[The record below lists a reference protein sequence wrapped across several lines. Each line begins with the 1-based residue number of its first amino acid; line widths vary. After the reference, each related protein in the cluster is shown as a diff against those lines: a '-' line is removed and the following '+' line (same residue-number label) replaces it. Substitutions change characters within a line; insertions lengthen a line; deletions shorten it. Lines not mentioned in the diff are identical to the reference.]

1 MLKGTSS
8 DTTPTLLRVCSVS
21 EFFCTF
27 VDDFSYLFINPDGD
41 RPQAPH
47 PKTLFIMAK
56 GNMLLGHARGKVG
69 SVVFS
74 RANGKQITRALA
86 ESVKN
91 PRSDGQNVQR
101 AIFATVNGFAS
112 AVRDIVD
119 HSFQSYKEG
128 SASVN
133 RFVSI
138 NVKKLREMY
147 LSGAACDIMPKGA
160 GLPYANPY
168 RFSIG
173 SLGLQRLFIGT
184 ANTARHFAVYQE
196 QDWEGNIVNAAELK
210 GCIPAFAPGCEIAVI
225 KVYYNENEHFHFV
238 TKDRAVFKSSFD
250 SIDSSTPIVTS
261 TGIDEMY
268 LDMNK
273 TTDSTILRL
282 VGGSSGNKI
291 LAVSENLNDPA
302 ANTLTAC
309 VVIVSRK
316 DSEGN
321 WQYTTS
327 DMVCDEGWSE
337 AHDLTAAINSYGN
350 TAKADATSDQYLQQS
365 SQTQQ
370 GGNVT
375 PLSQITYNI
384 MAQGSALADGTQYD
398 SRTGNGSY
406 SFDTAAAVG
415 GWALIQFNFPTE
427 GNTGMKVQTRYTN
440 EQSVVDNTRMTQ
452 TASKQGNVITG
463 EVVLNQ
469 VNDTTALGGKL
480 DIWFKNGKGEE
491 VHYEITFTPGT

>member
-1 MLKGTSS
+1 
-8 DTTPTLLRVCSVS
+8 
-21 EFFCTF
+21 
-27 VDDFSYLFINPDGD
+27 
-41 RPQAPH
+41 
-47 PKTLFIMAK
+47 
-56 GNMLLGHARGKVG
+56 MLLGHARGKVG

-74 RANGKQITRALA
+74 RLNGKQITRALA

-91 PRSDGQNVQR
+91 PRTDGQNVQR

-128 SASVN
+128 SVSVN

-138 NVKKLREMY
+138 NVKKLRELY
-147 LSGAACDIMPKGA
+147 LSGAPVDIMPKGA

-173 SLGLQRLFIGT
+173 SLGVQRLFIGT
-184 ANTARHFAVYQE
+184 TAAARHFAVYQE
-196 QDWEGNIVNAAELK
+196 QDWEGDVVDAAQLQA
-210 GCIPAFAPGCEIAVI
+210 CIPAFAPGCEVAVI

-250 SIDSSTPIVTS
+250 AVDPENDIVTAS
-261 TGIDEMY
+261 GIYEEY

-273 TTDSTILRL
+273 TTDATILR
-282 VGGSSGNKI
+282 VIGGSSGNKL
-291 LAVSENLNDPA
+291 LAVSENLNEVVP
-302 ANTLTAC
+302 NTLVAA

-316 DSEGN
+316 DSEGK

-337 AHDLTAAINSYGN
+337 AHDLTAAVNSYGN
-350 TAKADATSDQYLQQS
+350 VAKTDTTSDQYLQQS
-365 SQTQQ
+365 SQAQQ
-370 GGNVT
+370 GSDVT
-375 PLSQITYNI
+375 PLAQVAYNI
-384 MAQGSALADGTQYD
+384 MLQGSALQISPQYD
-398 SRTGNGSY
+398 SGTGNVTKTV
-406 SFDTAAAVG
+406 DTTARVG
-415 GWALIQFNFPTE
+415 GWTLIQYNFPTE
-427 GNTGMKVQTRYTN
+427 GNTGMKVKTRYTN

-452 TASKQGNVITG
+452 GAKKEGNVITG
-463 EVVLNQ
+463 EVVISQ

-480 DIWFKNGKGEE
+480 EIWFINGKGEE
-491 VHYEITFTPGT
+491 VLYTINFTPGT

>member
-1 MLKGTSS
+1 
-8 DTTPTLLRVCSVS
+8 
-21 EFFCTF
+21 
-27 VDDFSYLFINPDGD
+27 
-41 RPQAPH
+41 
-47 PKTLFIMAK
+47 MAK

-74 RANGKQITRALA
+74 RLNGKQITRALA

-91 PRSDGQNVQR
+91 PRTDGQNVQR

-128 SASVN
+128 SVSVN

-138 NVKKLREMY
+138 NVKKLRELY

-173 SLGLQRLFIGT
+173 SLGMQRLFIGT
-184 ANTARHFAVYQE
+184 SGNARHFAVYQE
-196 QDWEGNIVNAAELK
+196 TDWEGNVTDAAMLQA
-210 GCIPAFAPGCEIAVI
+210 CIPAFAPGCEVAVI

-250 SIDSSTPIVTS
+250 GIDPSNDIVTS
-261 TGIDEMY
+261 NGIDEAY

-273 TTDSTILRL
+273 TTDATLLR
-282 VGGSSGNKI
+282 VIGGSSGNKL
-291 LAVSENLNDPA
+291 LAVSENLNEAVANSLVA
-302 ANTLTAC
+302 A
-309 VVIVSRK
+309 VVVVSRK
-316 DSEGN
+316 DSEGK

-327 DMVCDEGWSE
+327 DMICDEGWSE
-337 AHDLTAAINSYGN
+337 AHDLTADINSYGN
-350 TAKADATSDQYLQQS
+350 TAKADATSNQYLQQS
-365 SQTQQ
+365 SQEQQ
-370 GGNVT
+370 GGDVT
-375 PLSQITYNI
+375 PMAEISYNI
-384 MAQGSALADGTQYD
+384 MAQGSALADGTQYE
-398 SRTGNGSY
+398 SNTG
-406 SFDTAAAVG
+406 DQEWTIETAAQVG
-415 GWALIQFNFPTE
+415 GWALIQLNFPTG

-440 EQSVVDNTRMTQ
+440 EQGVVENSRMTQ
-452 TASKQGNVITG
+452 SGNKVGNVITV

-469 VNDTTALGGKL
+469 RTDIVALGGKL
-480 DIWFKNGKGEE
+480 EFWVTNGKGEQ
-491 VHYEITFTPGT
+491 VHYTINFQPGT

>member
-1 MLKGTSS
+1 
-8 DTTPTLLRVCSVS
+8 
-21 EFFCTF
+21 
-27 VDDFSYLFINPDGD
+27 
-41 RPQAPH
+41 
-47 PKTLFIMAK
+47 MAK

-74 RANGKQITRALA
+74 RLNGRQITRALA

-91 PRSDGQNVQR
+91 PRTDGQNVQR

-128 SASVN
+128 ATSVN

-138 NVKKLREMY
+138 NVKKLREIY
-147 LSGAACDIMPKGA
+147 LAGGACDIMPKGA

-173 SLGLQRLFIGT
+173 SLGVQRLFIGT
-184 ANTARHFAVYQE
+184 TAAARHFAVYQE
-196 QDWEGNIVNAAELK
+196 TDWEGNVVDAAQLQA
-210 GCIPAFAPGCEIAVI
+210 CIPAFAPGCEIAVI

-250 SIDSSTPIVTS
+250 SIDPTDDLVSSA
-261 TGIDEMY
+261 GINSAY
-268 LDMNK
+268 LDTNK
-273 TTDSTILRL
+273 TTDNTILR
-282 VGGSSGNKI
+282 VIGGSSGNKV
-291 LAVSENLNDPA
+291 LAVSENLNEPA

-316 DSEGN
+316 DSEGK

-337 AHDLTAAINSYGN
+337 AHDLTEAINSYGN
-350 TAKADATSDQYLQQS
+350 AAKADTTSNQYLQQS
-365 SQTQQ
+365 SQEQQ
-370 GGNVT
+370 GGDVT
-375 PLSQITYNI
+375 PLNEITYNVMI
-384 MAQGSALADGTQYD
+384 QGSAVTNTPLYYD
-398 SRTGNGSY
+398 PTGDESETVA
-406 SFDTAAAVG
+406 TAAQVG
-415 GWALIQFNFPTE
+415 GWAITQLNFPTG
-427 GNTGMKVQTRYTN
+427 GNTIKKVQTRYTN
-440 EQSVVDNTRMTQ
+440 EQGVVDNSRMTQ
-452 TASKQGNVITG
+452 SSNKAGNVVTV
-463 EVVLNQ
+463 EVVLGQ

-480 DIWFKNGKGEE
+480 EFWVINGKGEQ
-491 VHYEITFTPGT
+491 VHYEVTFTPGT

>member
-1 MLKGTSS
+1 
-8 DTTPTLLRVCSVS
+8 
-21 EFFCTF
+21 
-27 VDDFSYLFINPDGD
+27 
-41 RPQAPH
+41 
-47 PKTLFIMAK
+47 
-56 GNMLLGHARGKVG
+56 MLLGHARGKVG

-74 RANGKQITRALA
+74 RLNGKQITRALA

-91 PRSDGQNVQR
+91 PRTDGQNVQR

-128 SASVN
+128 STSVN

-138 NVKKLREMY
+138 NVKKLRDLY

-173 SLGLQRLFIGT
+173 SLGMQRLFIGT
-184 ANTARHFAVYQE
+184 SGTARHFAVYQE
-196 QDWEGNIVNAAELK
+196 QDWEGNVTDAAMLQAL
-210 GCIPAFAPGCEIAVI
+210 IPAFAPGCEIAVI
-225 KVYYNENEHFHFV
+225 KVYYNETEHFHFV
-238 TKDRAVFKSSFD
+238 TKDRAVFLSSFD
-250 SIDSSTPIVTS
+250 AIDPATNIVTS
-261 TGIDEMY
+261 NGIDEAY

-273 TTDSTILRL
+273 TTDADVLRL

-291 LAVSENLNDPA
+291 LAVSENLNEAA
-302 ANTLTAC
+302 ANSLVAC

-316 DSEGN
+316 DSAGN

-350 TAKADATSDQYLQQS
+350 AAKADATSDQYLQQS
-365 SQTQQ
+365 SQAQQ
-370 GGNVT
+370 GSDVT
-375 PLSQITYNI
+375 PLADVTYNI
-384 MAQGSALADGTQYD
+384 MLQGSALAESPVYTT
-398 SRTGNGSY
+398 SNGNDDTSVN
-406 SFDTAAAVG
+406 TAAQVG
-415 GWALIQFNFPTE
+415 GWAIVAFNFPTE

-440 EQSVVDNTRMTQ
+440 EQGVVDNTRMTQ
-452 TASKQGNVITG
+452 SVNKQGNVIHG

>member
-1 MLKGTSS
+1 
-8 DTTPTLLRVCSVS
+8 
-21 EFFCTF
+21 
-27 VDDFSYLFINPDGD
+27 
-41 RPQAPH
+41 
-47 PKTLFIMAK
+47 MAR

-74 RANGKQITRALA
+74 RLNGKQITRALA

-128 SASVN
+128 STSVN

-138 NVKKLREMY
+138 NVKKLRELY
-147 LSGAACDIMPKGA
+147 LSGAPVDIMPKGA

-184 ANTARHFAVYQE
+184 AGTARVFGVYQE
-196 QDWEGNIVNAAELK
+196 SDWEGNIVDAAQLQL
-210 GCIPAFAPGCEIAVI
+210 CIPAFAPGCEIAVI
-225 KVYYNENEHFHFV
+225 KVYYNENEHFHFI

-250 SIDSSTPIVTS
+250 AIDPTNDIVNAN
-261 TGIDEMY
+261 GIFTDY
-268 LDMNK
+268 LDMSK
-273 TTDSTILRL
+273 TTDATILRL
-282 VGGSSGNKI
+282 VGGSTGNKI
-291 LAVSENLNDPA
+291 LAVSENLNDVVP
-302 ANTLTAC
+302 NTLVAA

-316 DSEGN
+316 DSEGK

-350 TAKADATSDQYLQQS
+350 SAKADATSDQYLQQS

-370 GGNVT
+370 GADVT
-375 PLSQITYNI
+375 PLSNITYNI
-384 MAQGSALADGTQYD
+384 EVQGSASSDGRLND
-398 SRTGNGSY
+398 NPTGNS
-406 SFDTAAAVG
+406 SMDVTTAAQVG
-415 GWALIQFNFPTE
+415 GWAIVQYNFPFE
-427 GNTGMKVQTRYTN
+427 GNNIKKVQTRYTN
-440 EQSVVDNTRMTQ
+440 EQGVVDNTRMTQ
-452 TASKQGNVITG
+452 SAQKQGNVMTG

-469 VNDTTALGGKL
+469 VNDATALGGKL
-480 DIWFKNGKGEE
+480 DIWFYSGSGEE
-491 VHYEITFTPGT
+491 VHCEITFTPGT

>member
-1 MLKGTSS
+1 
-8 DTTPTLLRVCSVS
+8 
-21 EFFCTF
+21 
-27 VDDFSYLFINPDGD
+27 
-41 RPQAPH
+41 
-47 PKTLFIMAK
+47 MAS

-74 RANGKQITRALA
+74 RLNGKQITRALA

-91 PRSDGQNVQR
+91 PRTDGQNVQR

-128 SASVN
+128 STSVN

-138 NVKKLREMY
+138 NVKKLRDLY

-173 SLGLQRLFIGT
+173 SLGVQRLFIGT
-184 ANTARHFAVYQE
+184 TAAARHFAVYQE
-196 QDWEGNIVNAAELK
+196 QDWEGNVTDAAMLQA
-210 GCIPAFAPGCEIAVI
+210 CIPAFAPGCEIAVI

-250 SIDSSTPIVTS
+250 AIEPGDIVTNS
-261 TGIDEMY
+261 GIAEDY

-273 TTDSTILRL
+273 TTDAAVLR
-282 VGGSSGNKI
+282 VIGGSSGNKL
-291 LAVSENLNDPA
+291 LAVSENLNEAA
-302 ANTLTAC
+302 ANTLSAC

-316 DSEGN
+316 DSEGK

-327 DMVCDEGWSE
+327 DMMCDEGWSE

-350 TAKADATSDQYLQQS
+350 SAKADATSDQYLQQS
-365 SQTQQ
+365 SQEQQ
-370 GGNVT
+370 GGDVT
-375 PLSQITYNI
+375 PLADITYNV
-384 MAQGSALADGTQYD
+384 MMQGSALTDGRTFD
-398 SRTGNGSY
+398 NPTGNSN
-406 SFDTAAAVG
+406 STADTAARVG
-415 GWALIQFNFPTE
+415 GWAIVQMNFPTE

-440 EQSVVDNTRMTQ
+440 EQGVVDNSRMTQ
-452 TASKQGNVITG
+452 SGNKAGNVITV

-480 DIWFKNGKGEE
+480 DFWVSNGKGEQ
-491 VHYEITFTPGT
+491 VHYELTFTPGT

>member
-1 MLKGTSS
+1 
-8 DTTPTLLRVCSVS
+8 
-21 EFFCTF
+21 
-27 VDDFSYLFINPDGD
+27 
-41 RPQAPH
+41 
-47 PKTLFIMAK
+47 
-56 GNMLLGHARGKVG
+56 MLLGHARGKVG

-74 RANGKQITRALA
+74 RLNGKQITRALA

-91 PRSDGQNVQR
+91 PRTDGQNVQR

-128 SASVN
+128 STSVN

-138 NVKKLREMY
+138 NVKKLRELY
-147 LSGAACDIMPKGA
+147 LSGAPVDIMPKGA

-173 SLGLQRLFIGT
+173 SLGVQRLFIGT
-184 ANTARHFAVYQE
+184 TAAARHFAVYQE
-196 QDWEGNIVNAAELK
+196 QDWEGNVVDAAQLQA
-210 GCIPAFAPGCEIAVI
+210 CIPAFAPGCEIAVI

-250 SIDSSTPIVTS
+250 SIDPANDIVTS
-261 TGIDEMY
+261 SGIDTSY

-273 TTDSTILRL
+273 TTDDTILRL

-291 LAVSENLNDPA
+291 LAVSENLNDAA
-302 ANTLTAC
+302 ANSLVAC

-316 DSEGN
+316 DSEGK

-350 TAKADATSDQYLQQS
+350 AAKADATSDQYLQQS
-365 SQTQQ
+365 SQEQQ
-370 GGNVT
+370 GGDVT
-375 PLSQITYNI
+375 PLNSIEYNV
-384 MAQGSALADGTQYD
+384 MLQGNALVDGRQYD
-398 SRTGNGSY
+398 SPTGNSNNTY
-406 SFDTAAAVG
+406 TTAAAVG
-415 GWALIQFNFPTE
+415 GWAIAQLNFPTG
-427 GNTGMKVQTRYTN
+427 GNTGMKVQTRFTN
-440 EQSVVDNTRMTQ
+440 EQGVVDNSRMTQ
-452 TASKQGNVITG
+452 SSSKVGNVITV

-480 DIWFKNGKGEE
+480 DFWIINGKGEQ
-491 VHYEITFTPGT
+491 VHYEATFTPGT

>member
-1 MLKGTSS
+1 
-8 DTTPTLLRVCSVS
+8 
-21 EFFCTF
+21 
-27 VDDFSYLFINPDGD
+27 
-41 RPQAPH
+41 
-47 PKTLFIMAK
+47 
-56 GNMLLGHARGKVG
+56 MLLGHARGKVG

-74 RANGKQITRALA
+74 RLNGKQITRALA
-86 ESVKN
+86 EQVKN
-91 PRSDGQNVQR
+91 PRTDGQNVQR

-128 SASVN
+128 STSVN

-138 NVKKLREMY
+138 NVKKLRDLY

-173 SLGLQRLFIGT
+173 SLGMQRLFIGT
-184 ANTARHFAVYQE
+184 AGTARVFGVYQE
-196 QDWEGNIVNAAELK
+196 QDWEGNITDVAQMQA
-210 GCIPAFAPGCEIAVI
+210 CIPAFAPGCEVAVI

-250 SIDSSTPIVTS
+250 ALDVANDIVTAN
-261 TGIDEMY
+261 GIDQTY

-273 TTDSTILRL
+273 TTDNTILRL
-282 VGGSSGNKI
+282 VGGTSGNKI
-291 LAVSENLNDPA
+291 LAVSENLNEAA
-302 ANTLTAC
+302 ANTLSAC

-316 DSEGN
+316 DSDGN

-350 TAKADATSDQYLQQS
+350 AAKTDATSDQYLQQS
-365 SQTQQ
+365 SQAQQ
-370 GGNVT
+370 GSDVT
-375 PLSQITYNI
+375 PLSQVTYHI
-384 MAQGSALADGTQYD
+384 MAQGSALADGQQWD
-398 SRTGNGSY
+398 SSTGSGNT

-415 GWALIQFNFPTE
+415 GWALIQYNFPTE

-440 EQSVVDNTRMTQ
+440 EQGVVDNTRMTQ
-452 TASKQGNVITG
+452 SASKQGNVITG

-491 VHYEITFTPGT
+491 VHYQITFTPGA

>member
-1 MLKGTSS
+1 
-8 DTTPTLLRVCSVS
+8 
-21 EFFCTF
+21 
-27 VDDFSYLFINPDGD
+27 
-41 RPQAPH
+41 
-47 PKTLFIMAK
+47 MAK

-74 RANGKQITRALA
+74 RLNGKQITRALA

-91 PRSDGQNVQR
+91 PRTDGQNVQR

-128 SASVN
+128 STSVN

-138 NVKKLREMY
+138 NVKKLRELY
-147 LSGAACDIMPKGA
+147 LSGAACDIMPKGE

-173 SLGLQRLFIGT
+173 SLGVQRLFIGT
-184 ANTARHFAVYQE
+184 SGNARHFAVYQE
-196 QDWEGNIVNAAELK
+196 TDWEGNVTDASMLQA
-210 GCIPAFAPGCEIAVI
+210 CIPAFAPGCEIAVI

-250 SIDSSTPIVTS
+250 AIDPSSDIVNASGIS
-261 TGIDEMY
+261 TDY
-268 LDMNK
+268 LDMSK
-273 TTDSTILRL
+273 TTDDTILRL

-316 DSEGN
+316 DSEGK

-327 DMVCDEGWSE
+327 DMLCEEGWSE

-350 TAKADATSDQYLQQS
+350 AAKADATSDQYLQQS
-365 SQTQQ
+365 SQAQQ
-370 GGNVT
+370 GSDVT
-375 PLSQITYNI
+375 PLSNIIYNI
-384 MAQGSALADGTQYD
+384 EVQGSASIDGRIYENP
-398 SRTGNGSY
+398 TGNGSA
-406 SFDTAAAVG
+406 DVATAAQVG
-415 GWALIQFNFPTE
+415 GWALAAYNFPTE
-427 GNTGMKVQTRYTN
+427 GNTGMKVKTRYTN
-440 EQSVVDNTRMTQ
+440 EQGVVDNTRMTQ
-452 TASKQGNVITG
+452 SASKQGNVIHG
-463 EVVLNQ
+463 EIVLNQ
-469 VNDTTALGGKL
+469 VNDNTALGGKVE
-480 DIWFKNGKGEE
+480 IWFINGKGEQ
-491 VHYEITFTPGT
+491 VQYTINFKPGT

>member
-1 MLKGTSS
+1 
-8 DTTPTLLRVCSVS
+8 
-21 EFFCTF
+21 
-27 VDDFSYLFINPDGD
+27 
-41 RPQAPH
+41 
-47 PKTLFIMAK
+47 MAR

-74 RANGKQITRALA
+74 RLNGKQITRALA

-91 PRSDGQNVQR
+91 PRTDGQNVQR
-101 AIFATVNGFAS
+101 AIFATVNAFAS

-128 SASVN
+128 SVSVN

-138 NVKKLREMY
+138 NVKKLREIY
-147 LSGAACDIMPKGA
+147 LAGGACDIMPKGA

-173 SLGLQRLFIGT
+173 SLGVQRLFIGT
-184 ANTARHFAVYQE
+184 AGTARHFAVYQE
-196 QDWEGNIVNAAELK
+196 QDWEGNIVNAAQLQA
-210 GCIPAFAPGCEIAVI
+210 CIPAFSPGCEIAVI

-250 SIDSSTPIVTS
+250 SIDPSNDLVSNV
-261 TGIDEMY
+261 GINTDY

-273 TTDSTILRL
+273 TTDAAVLRII
-282 VGGSSGNKI
+282 GGSSGNKV
-291 LAVSENLNDPA
+291 LAVSENLNEAVANSLVA
-302 ANTLTAC
+302 A
-309 VVIVSRK
+309 VVIVSQK
-316 DSEGN
+316 DTEGK

-337 AHDLTAAINSYGN
+337 AHDLTSAINSYGN
-350 TAKADATSDQYLQQS
+350 AAKADATSDQYLQQS
-365 SQTQQ
+365 SQEQQ
-370 GGNVT
+370 GSDIT
-375 PLSQITYNI
+375 PLNQIEYNV
-384 MAQGSALADGTQYD
+384 MLQGSALEDGTQYETN
-398 SRTGNGSY
+398 TGNTQST
-406 SFDTAAAVG
+406 FDTRAAVS
-415 GWALIQFNFPTE
+415 GWAIAQLNFPTG
-427 GNTGMKVQTRYTN
+427 GNTIKKVQTRYTN
-440 EQSVVDNTRMTQ
+440 EQGVVENSRMTQ
-452 TASKQGNVITG
+452 SSKKVGNVVTV

-480 DIWFKNGKGEE
+480 DFWVINGKGEE

>member
-1 MLKGTSS
+1 
-8 DTTPTLLRVCSVS
+8 
-21 EFFCTF
+21 
-27 VDDFSYLFINPDGD
+27 
-41 RPQAPH
+41 
-47 PKTLFIMAK
+47 MAK

-74 RANGKQITRALA
+74 RLNGKQITRALA

-91 PRSDGQNVQR
+91 PRTDGQNVQR

-128 SASVN
+128 ATSVN

-138 NVKKLREMY
+138 NVKKLRELY
-147 LSGAACDIMPKGA
+147 LSGAACDIMPKGE

-173 SLGLQRLFIGT
+173 SLGVQRLFIGT
-184 ANTARHFAVYQE
+184 TATARHFAVYQE
-196 QDWEGNIVNAAELK
+196 QDWEGNVVDAAQLQA
-210 GCIPAFAPGCEIAVI
+210 CIPAFAPGCEIAVI

-250 SIDSSTPIVTS
+250 AVDPSSDIVTAS
-261 TGIDEMY
+261 GIYTDY

-273 TTDSTILRL
+273 TTDATILR
-282 VGGSSGNKI
+282 VIGGSSGNKL
-291 LAVSENLNDPA
+291 LAVSENLNEA
-302 ANTLTAC
+302 VANSLVAC

-316 DSEGN
+316 DSEGK

-327 DMVCDEGWSE
+327 DMMCDEGWSE

-350 TAKADATSDQYLQQS
+350 AAKADATSDQYLQQS
-365 SQTQQ
+365 SQAQQ
-370 GGNVT
+370 GSDVT
-375 PLSQITYNI
+375 PLSQIVYNV
-384 MAQGSALADGTQYD
+384 MFQGSALSGGTQYETYNGD
-398 SRTGNGSY
+398 SEQEIA
-406 SFDTAAAVG
+406 TAAAVG
-415 GWALIQFNFPTE
+415 GWAIIQYNFPTE
-427 GNTGMKVQTRYTN
+427 GNTLKKVQTRYTN
-440 EQSVVDNTRMTQ
+440 EQGVVDNTRMTQ
-452 TASKQGNVITG
+452 STQKTGNVVTG

-480 DIWFKNGKGEE
+480 DVWFVGGSGEE

>member
-1 MLKGTSS
+1 
-8 DTTPTLLRVCSVS
+8 
-21 EFFCTF
+21 
-27 VDDFSYLFINPDGD
+27 
-41 RPQAPH
+41 
-47 PKTLFIMAK
+47 MAK

-74 RANGKQITRALA
+74 RLNGKQITRALA
-86 ESVKN
+86 EQVKN
-91 PRSDGQNVQR
+91 PRTDGQNVQR

-128 SASVN
+128 STSVN

-138 NVKKLREMY
+138 NVKKLRELY

-173 SLGLQRLFIGT
+173 SLGVQRLFIGT
-184 ANTARHFAVYQE
+184 TANARHFAVYQE
-196 QDWEGNIVNAAELK
+196 QDWEGNVVDAAQLQA
-210 GCIPAFAPGCEIAVI
+210 CIPAFAPGCEIAVI

-250 SIDSSTPIVTS
+250 SIDPSNDLVST
-261 TGIDEMY
+261 TGINEDY

-273 TTDSTILRL
+273 TTSTDVLRV
-282 VGGSSGNKI
+282 VGGSSGNKV
-291 LAVSENLNDPA
+291 LAVSENLNEAVANSLVA
-302 ANTLTAC
+302 A

-316 DSEGN
+316 DSEGK

-350 TAKADATSDQYLQQS
+350 AAKADTTSDQYLQQS
-365 SQTQQ
+365 SQEQQ
-370 GGNVT
+370 GGDVT
-375 PLSQITYNI
+375 PLNAIEYNV
-384 MAQGSALADGTQYD
+384 MLQGSALADGTQYETN
-398 SRTGNGSY
+398 TGNTES
-406 SFDTAAAVG
+406 SFETAARVG
-415 GWALIQFNFPTE
+415 GWAIVQMNFPTE
-427 GNTGMKVQTRYTN
+427 GNTIKKVQTRYTN
-440 EQSVVDNTRMTQ
+440 EQGVVDNSRMTQ
-452 TASKQGNVITG
+452 GSNKAGNVVTV
-463 EVVLNQ
+463 EVVLSQ

-480 DIWFKNGKGEE
+480 DFWVINGKGEQ
-491 VHYEITFTPGT
+491 VHYEVNFTPGT

>member
-1 MLKGTSS
+1 
-8 DTTPTLLRVCSVS
+8 
-21 EFFCTF
+21 
-27 VDDFSYLFINPDGD
+27 
-41 RPQAPH
+41 
-47 PKTLFIMAK
+47 MAK

-74 RANGKQITRALA
+74 RLNGKQITRALA

-91 PRSDGQNVQR
+91 PRTDGQNVQR

-128 SASVN
+128 ATSVN

-138 NVKKLREMY
+138 NVKKLREIY
-147 LSGAACDIMPKGA
+147 LAGGACDIMPKGA

-173 SLGLQRLFIGT
+173 SLGVQRLFIGT
-184 ANTARHFAVYQE
+184 TAAARHFAVYQE
-196 QDWEGNIVNAAELK
+196 QDWEGNVTDAAMLQA
-210 GCIPAFAPGCEIAVI
+210 CIPAFAPGCEIAVI

-250 SIDSSTPIVTS
+250 GIEPSDIVESS
-261 TGIDEMY
+261 GITEDY
-268 LDMNK
+268 LDMSK
-273 TTDSTILRL
+273 TTDNTILRV
-282 VGGSSGNKI
+282 VGGSSGNKL
-291 LAVSENLNDPA
+291 LAVSENLNEA
-302 ANTLTAC
+302 VANSLVAC

-316 DSEGN
+316 DSEGK

-350 TAKADATSDQYLQQS
+350 AAKADATSDQYLQQS
-365 SQTQQ
+365 SQAQQ
-370 GGNVT
+370 GGDVT
-375 PLSQITYNI
+375 PLAEIEYNL
-384 MAQGSALADGTQYD
+384 MFQGSALTNGTQYEIP
-398 SRTGNGSY
+398 TGNGNVTI
-406 SFDTAAAVG
+406 DTTPAVG
-415 GWALIQFNFPTE
+415 GWAIVQYNFPTE
-427 GNTGMKVQTRYTN
+427 GNTLKKVQTRYTN
-440 EQSVVDNTRMTQ
+440 EQGVVDNTRMTQ
-452 TASKQGNVITG
+452 STQKTGNVVTG

-480 DIWFKNGKGEE
+480 DIWFVGGSGEE
-491 VHYEITFTPGT
+491 VHYEITFTPSA

>member
-1 MLKGTSS
+1 
-8 DTTPTLLRVCSVS
+8 
-21 EFFCTF
+21 
-27 VDDFSYLFINPDGD
+27 
-41 RPQAPH
+41 
-47 PKTLFIMAK
+47 MAR

-74 RANGKQITRALA
+74 RLNGKQITRALA

-91 PRSDGQNVQR
+91 PRTDGQNVQR

-128 SASVN
+128 STSVN

-138 NVKKLREMY
+138 NVKKLRELY
-147 LSGAACDIMPKGA
+147 LSGAACDIMPKGE

-173 SLGLQRLFIGT
+173 SLGMQRLFIGT
-184 ANTARHFAVYQE
+184 SGNARHFAVYQE
-196 QDWEGNIVNAAELK
+196 TDWEGNVTDAAMLQA
-210 GCIPAFAPGCEIAVI
+210 CIPAFAPGCEIAVI

-238 TKDRAVFKSSFD
+238 TKDRAVFLSSFEG
-250 SIDSSTPIVTS
+250 IDPSNDIVTS
-261 TGIDEMY
+261 NGIHESY

-273 TTDSTILRL
+273 TTDAAVLR
-282 VGGSSGNKI
+282 VIGGSSGNKL
-291 LAVSENLNDPA
+291 LAVSENLNEAVANSLVA
-302 ANTLTAC
+302 A

-316 DSEGN
+316 DSEGK

-350 TAKADATSDQYLQQS
+350 AAKADTTSYQYLQQS
-365 SQTQQ
+365 SLTQQ
-370 GGNVT
+370 GGDVT
-375 PLSQITYNI
+375 PLAEIDYNMMSQGN
-384 MAQGSALADGTQYD
+384 ALAGGTQY
-398 SRTGNGSY
+398 Y
-406 SFDTAAAVG
+406 SFQGNDTLSLETNAQPG
-415 GWALIQFNFPTE
+415 GWALIQLSFPTG

-440 EQSVVDNTRMTQ
+440 EQGVVENSRMTQ
-452 TASKQGNVITG
+452 SSNKVGNVITV

-469 VNDTTALGGKL
+469 RTDIVALGGKL
-480 DIWFKNGKGEE
+480 DFWIINGKGEQVHNE
-491 VHYEITFTPGT
+491 VTFTPGT

>member
-1 MLKGTSS
+1 
-8 DTTPTLLRVCSVS
+8 
-21 EFFCTF
+21 
-27 VDDFSYLFINPDGD
+27 
-41 RPQAPH
+41 
-47 PKTLFIMAK
+47 
-56 GNMLLGHARGKVG
+56 MLLGHARGKVG

-74 RANGKQITRALA
+74 RLNGKQITRALA
-86 ESVKN
+86 EQVKN
-91 PRSDGQNVQR
+91 PRTDGQNVQR

-128 SASVN
+128 STSVN

-138 NVKKLREMY
+138 NVKKLRELY
-147 LSGAACDIMPKGA
+147 LSGAACDIMPKGE

-173 SLGLQRLFIGT
+173 SLGMQRLFIGAVGTTT
-184 ANTARHFAVYQE
+184 ADRRFGVYQE
-196 QDWEGNIVNAAELK
+196 QDWEGNVTDAAMLQAL
-210 GCIPAFAPGCEIAVI
+210 IPAFAPGCEIAVI

-250 SIDSSTPIVTS
+250 SIDPGNDIVNTN
-261 TGIDEMY
+261 GIDENY

-273 TTDSTILRL
+273 TTDSTILRV

-291 LAVSENLNDPA
+291 LAVSENLNEAVANSLVA
-302 ANTLTAC
+302 A

-316 DSEGN
+316 DSEGK

-327 DMVCDEGWSE
+327 DMMCDEGWNE

-350 TAKADATSDQYLQQS
+350 AAKADTTSDQYLQQS

-370 GGNVT
+370 GGDVT

-384 MAQGSALADGTQYD
+384 MIQGSALAGGTQYD
-398 SRTGNGSY
+398 SPTGNSDNTLTT
-406 SFDTAAAVG
+406 SAQVG
-415 GWALIQFNFPTE
+415 GWAIVQYNFPTE
-427 GNTGMKVQTRYTN
+427 GNTLKKVQTRYTN
-440 EQSVVDNTRMTQ
+440 EQGVVDNTRMTQ
-452 TASKQGNVITG
+452 SSQKTGNVVTG

-480 DIWFKNGKGEE
+480 DIWFVGGSGEE
-491 VHYEITFTPGT
+491 VHYEITFNPGA

>member
-1 MLKGTSS
+1 
-8 DTTPTLLRVCSVS
+8 
-21 EFFCTF
+21 
-27 VDDFSYLFINPDGD
+27 
-41 RPQAPH
+41 
-47 PKTLFIMAK
+47 MAR

-74 RANGKQITRALA
+74 RLNGKQITRALA

-91 PRSDGQNVQR
+91 PRTDGQNAQR

-128 SASVN
+128 SVSVN

-138 NVKKLREMY
+138 NVKKLREIY
-147 LSGAACDIMPKGA
+147 LAGGACDIMPKGA

-173 SLGLQRLFIGT
+173 SLGVQRLFIGT
-184 ANTARHFAVYQE
+184 TAAARHFAVYQE
-196 QDWEGNIVNAAELK
+196 QDWEGNVTDAAMLQA
-210 GCIPAFAPGCEIAVI
+210 CIPAFAPGCEIAVI
-225 KVYYNENEHFHFV
+225 KAYYNENEHFHFV

-250 SIDSSTPIVTS
+250 
-261 TGIDEMY
+261 GIDPDEAVVAPGGINDSY

-273 TTDSTILRL
+273 TTDAAILR
-282 VGGSSGNKI
+282 VIGGSSGNKL
-291 LAVSENLNDPA
+291 LAVSENLNEAVANSLVA
-302 ANTLTAC
+302 A

-316 DSEGN
+316 DSEGK

-350 TAKADATSDQYLQQS
+350 AAKSDTTSDQYLQQS
-365 SQTQQ
+365 SQEQQ
-370 GGNVT
+370 GSNVT
-375 PLSQITYNI
+375 PMSEITYNV
-384 MAQGSALADGTQYD
+384 MMQGNALSGGTQYEAN
-398 SRTGNGSY
+398 TGDTSSNVA
-406 SFDTAAAVG
+406 TAAQVG
-415 GWALIQFNFPTE
+415 GWAIIQLNFPTE
-427 GNTGMKVQTRYTN
+427 GNTGMKVKTRYTN
-440 EQSVVDNTRMTQ
+440 EQGVVDNTRMTQ
-452 TASKQGNVITG
+452 SAKKQGNVITG

-480 DIWFKNGKGEE
+480 ELWFINGKGEE
-491 VHYEITFTPGT
+491 VHYQINFTPGT

>member
-1 MLKGTSS
+1 MVRIKKI
-8 DTTPTLLRVCSVS
+8 
-21 EFFCTF
+21 CTF
-27 VDDFSYLFINPDGD
+27 ADDFSYLFINPDGD
-41 RPQAPH
+41 RRQATH
-47 PKTLFIMAK
+47 RKTLFIMAK

-86 ESVKN
+86 ESMKN
-91 PRSDGQNVQR
+91 PRTDGQNVQR

-128 SASVN
+128 ATSVN

-138 NVKKLREMY
+138 NVKKLRELY
-147 LSGAACDIMPKGA
+147 LSGAAVDIMPKGV

-168 RFSIG
+168 RFAIG
-173 SLGLQRLFIGT
+173 SLGVQRLFIGT
-184 ANTARHFAVYQE
+184 SGNARHFAVYQE
-196 QDWEGNIVNAAELK
+196 QDWEGNVDDAAMLQA
-210 GCIPAFAPGCEIAVI
+210 CIPAFAPGCEIAVI
-225 KVYYNENEHFHFV
+225 KVYYNETEHFHFV

-250 SIDSSTPIVTS
+250 
-261 TGIDEMY
+261 GIDPSNNIVNDQSIAEEY

-273 TTDSTILRL
+273 TTDAAVLR
-282 VGGSSGNKI
+282 VIGGSSGNKL
-291 LAVSENLNDPA
+291 LAVSENLNEVVP
-302 ANTLTAC
+302 NTLVAA

-316 DSEGN
+316 DSEGK

-350 TAKADATSDQYLQQS
+350 AAKADATSDQYLQQS
-365 SQTQQ
+365 SQAQQ
-370 GGNVT
+370 GGDVT
-375 PLSQITYNI
+375 PLANIEYNL
-384 MAQGSALADGTQYD
+384 MAQGSALSAGTQYETNSGD
-398 SRTGNGSY
+398 QQWNIG
-406 SFDTAAAVG
+406 TAAQVG
-415 GWALIQFNFPTE
+415 GWAIVQMNFPRG
-427 GNTGMKVQTRYTN
+427 GNKIERITARFTN
-440 EQSVVDNTRMTQ
+440 EQGVLDNSRITQ
-452 TASKQGNVITG
+452 SSNLTGNVATT

-480 DIWFKNGKGEE
+480 EFFVVNGKYEK
-491 VHYEITFTPGT
+491 VHYTINFTPGT

>member
-1 MLKGTSS
+1 MLKRTNS
-8 DTTPTLLRVCSVS
+8 DTTPTHLRCCSVS
-21 EFFCTF
+21 IFFAPLRTIIHT
-27 VDDFSYLFINPDGD
+27 YLLTRWDRPDGT
-41 RPQAPH
+41 H
-47 PKTLFIMAK
+47 HKTLFIMAK

-86 ESVKN
+86 EQVKN
-91 PRSDGQNVQR
+91 PRTDGQNVQR

-138 NVKKLREMY
+138 NVKKLRELY

-173 SLGLQRLFIGT
+173 SLGMQRLLIGT
-184 ANTARHFAVYQE
+184 VGAARYFGVYQE
-196 QDWEGNIVNAAELK
+196 TDWEGNIEDAAQMQA
-210 GCIPAFAPGCEIAVI
+210 CIPAFAPGCEIAVI
-225 KVYYNENEHFHFV
+225 KVYYNETEHFHFV

-250 SIDSSTPIVTS
+250 AIDPSYDIVTS
-261 TGIDEMY
+261 AGLDEAY

-273 TTDSTILRL
+273 TTDVNVLHL

-291 LAVSENLNDPA
+291 LAVSENLNDA
-302 ANTLTAC
+302 VANTLVAA

-316 DSEGN
+316 DSAGN

-350 TAKADATSDQYLQQS
+350 ASKADTTSEQYLQQS

-370 GGNVT
+370 GGDVT
-375 PLSQITYNI
+375 PMAEIEYNLV
-384 MAQGSALADGTQYD
+384 AQGSALSGGTQYENNSGD
-398 SRTGNGSY
+398 QEWNLE
-406 SFDTAAAVG
+406 TAAQVG
-415 GWALIQFNFPTE
+415 GWAIIQMNFPTG
-427 GNTGMKVQTRYTN
+427 GNTIKKVQTRYTN
-440 EQSVVDNTRMTQ
+440 EQGVVDNARMTQ
-452 TASKQGNVITG
+452 SSNKAGNVVTV
-463 EVVLNQ
+463 ETVLNQ
-469 VNDTTALGGKL
+469 INDSTALGGVL
-480 DIWFKNGKGEE
+480 DFWVISGSGEQ
-491 VHYEITFTPGT
+491 VHYTINFEPMT

>member
-1 MLKGTSS
+1 
-8 DTTPTLLRVCSVS
+8 
-21 EFFCTF
+21 
-27 VDDFSYLFINPDGD
+27 
-41 RPQAPH
+41 
-47 PKTLFIMAK
+47 
-56 GNMLLGHARGKVG
+56 MLLGHARGKVG

-74 RANGKQITRALA
+74 RLNGKQITRALA

-91 PRSDGQNVQR
+91 PRTDGQNVQR

-128 SASVN
+128 STSVN

-138 NVKKLREMY
+138 NVKKLRELY
-147 LSGAACDIMPKGA
+147 LSGAACDIMPKGE

-173 SLGLQRLFIGT
+173 SLGMQRLFIGT
-184 ANTARHFAVYQE
+184 VGTARYFGVYQE
-196 QDWEGNIVNAAELK
+196 QDWDGDIEDVALMQA
-210 GCIPAFAPGCEIAVI
+210 CIPAFAPGCEIAVV
-225 KVYYNENEHFHFV
+225 KVYYNETEHFHFV

-250 SIDSSTPIVTS
+250 AIEPTIEIVNS
-261 TGIDEMY
+261 QGIEEVY

-273 TTDSTILRL
+273 TTDRTLLRL

-291 LAVSENLNDPA
+291 LAVSENLNEVVP
-302 ANTLTAC
+302 NTLVAA

-316 DSEGN
+316 DSEGK

-350 TAKADATSDQYLQQS
+350 ASKAETTSDQYLQQS
-365 SQTQQ
+365 SQGQK
-370 GGNVT
+370 GSDVT
-375 PLSQITYNI
+375 PMAKIQYNV
-384 MAQGSALADGTQYD
+384 MAQGGALSNGTQYD
-398 SRTGNGSY
+398 NNSGDQSWDL
-406 SFDTAAAVG
+406 DTAARVG
-415 GWALIQFNFPTE
+415 GWAIVQMNFPTG
-427 GNTGMKVQTRYTN
+427 GNTGMKVKTRFTN
-440 EQSVVDNTRMTQ
+440 EQGVVDNTRMTQ
-452 TASKQGNVITG
+452 SSNKAGNVITV
-463 EVVLNQ
+463 ETVLNQ

-480 DIWFKNGKGEE
+480 EFWVINGKGEQ
-491 VHYEITFTPGT
+491 VHYTVNFVPGT

>member
-1 MLKGTSS
+1 
-8 DTTPTLLRVCSVS
+8 
-21 EFFCTF
+21 
-27 VDDFSYLFINPDGD
+27 
-41 RPQAPH
+41 
-47 PKTLFIMAK
+47 MAK

-74 RANGKQITRALA
+74 RLNGKQITRALA

-91 PRSDGQNVQR
+91 PRTDGQNVQR

-128 SASVN
+128 SVSVN

-138 NVKKLREMY
+138 NVKKLRELY
-147 LSGAACDIMPKGA
+147 LAGGACDIMPKGA

-173 SLGLQRLFIGT
+173 SLGMQRLFIGT
-184 ANTARHFAVYQE
+184 SGNARHFAVYQE
-196 QDWEGNIVNAAELK
+196 TDWEGNVTDAAMLQA
-210 GCIPAFAPGCEIAVI
+210 CIPAFAPGCEIAVI

-250 SIDSSTPIVTS
+250 AIDPSSDIVNASGIS
-261 TGIDEMY
+261 TDY

-273 TTDSTILRL
+273 TTDTTILRII
-282 VGGSSGNKI
+282 GGNSGNKL
-291 LAVSENLNDPA
+291 LAVSENLNEA
-302 ANTLTAC
+302 VAKSLVAC

-316 DSEGN
+316 DSEGK

-350 TAKADATSDQYLQQS
+350 VAKADATSDQYLQQS
-365 SQTQQ
+365 SQEQQ
-370 GGNVT
+370 GSDVT
-375 PLSQITYNI
+375 PLASITYNV
-384 MAQGSALADGTQYD
+384 MVRGSALDDPTIYENPQGNASVDVGTSAQV
-398 SRTGNGSY
+398 
-406 SFDTAAAVG
+406 A
-415 GWALIQFNFPTE
+415 GWAVVQYNFPFE
-427 GNTGMKVQTRYTN
+427 GNNIKKVQTRYTN
-440 EQSVVDNTRMTQ
+440 EQGVVDNTRMNQSAT
-452 TASKQGNVITG
+452 KQGNVMTG
-463 EVVLNQ
+463 EIWLRQ
-469 VNDTTALGGKL
+469 VDDTTALGGKVE
-480 DIWFKNGKGEE
+480 IWFYSGSGEVVLYTINFE
-491 VHYEITFTPGT
+491 PGT